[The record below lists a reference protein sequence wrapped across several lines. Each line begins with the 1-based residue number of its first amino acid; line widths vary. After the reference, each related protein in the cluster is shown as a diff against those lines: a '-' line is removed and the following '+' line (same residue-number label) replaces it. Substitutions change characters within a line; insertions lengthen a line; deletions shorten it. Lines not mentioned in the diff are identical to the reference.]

1 MFKFNNT
8 KPASYF
14 GRVTGIH
21 EQFVM
26 QAEERELQARIDRA
40 NARPTSW

>member
-1 MFKFNNT
+1 MKNNNNT
-8 KPASYF
+8 KPAGFF

-26 QAEERELQARIDRA
+26 QAEERELQARLDRER
-40 NARPTSW
+40 ARPVQW